1 MGIYKR
7 NAYRRYALDYSDLIN
22 LYNINDNSMKD
33 IIAFLKD
40 NEDIKELW
48 NRYNSWVYAVAIV
61 TTMILLMEL
70 NI

>member
-1 MGIYKR
+1 
-7 NAYRRYALDYSDLIN
+7 
-22 LYNINDNSMKD
+22 MKD

-48 NRYNSWVYAVAIV
+48 HRYNQWIYAVAIV
-61 TTMILLMEL
+61 GAMIILMEF

>member
-1 MGIYKR
+1 
-7 NAYRRYALDYSDLIN
+7 
-22 LYNINDNSMKD
+22 MKD